1 MTTWTG
7 RTQPTTQWS
16 ARVDV
21 ETDRGERTRPI
32 THMTP
37 LEDAYVTV
45 HDEDNDIIYIL
56 ANSWKVIPATFWK
69 TRPVLDN

>member
-1 MTTWTG
+1 MTNWTE
-7 RTQPTTQWS
+7 RDEVQTNRW
-16 ARVDV
+16 
-21 ETDRGERTRPI
+21 ERTKPL
-32 THMTP
+32 THMAP

-69 TRPVLDN
+69 TRPVLND